1 MNVIQKVEESLITSD
16 HSYPHPINQFHLL
29 HRKLINNTPLTFYFE
44 LPSFPPMPSGSIVA
58 VIIVFPHLD
67 PLDVTGKRVKQ
78 HKTICIGLHATK
90 SLWSDFWSILYHFHS
105 NIRIKIW
112 PRNQYY
118 LADST
123 GIDNSLVVFQHLGAT
138 PRVNTFF
145 SDLVNLSMICRGYM
159 LFWGCD
165 LIFPDL

>member
-112 PRNQYY
+112 PRNYYY
-118 LADST
+118 LADSS
-123 GIDNSLVVFQHLGAT
+123 GIDRSLMVYST
-138 PRVNTFF
+138 RVPPSGPTLF
-145 SDLVNLSMICRGYM
+145 SDLVNLSMICRVNM
-159 LFWGCD
+159 LFQGCD
-165 LIFPDL
+165 LKFPDL